1 MPGFL
6 WGLLSPFWRAEKGV
20 WSWGN
25 PRKESR
31 AKSWMPLIKCIELAA
46 RHSAENGAFTSFLAC
61 KTFSEIVEQ
70 TWSNGGVSYATDKDI
85 NTFHRLEQCDKIL
98 CRKFAIVFIWNI
110 MEFPYYALSMNQLSN
125 LIGIKQITNFD

>member
-1 MPGFL
+1 VQLQQTRGKKGGAGVGYHTAGYARLFVRFIVA
-6 WGLLSPFWRAEKGV
+6 LLEGGERS

-46 RHSAENGAFTSFLAC
+46 RHSAENGALTSFLAC

-70 TWSNGGVSYATDKDI
+70 TWSNSGVSYATDKDI

-98 CRKFAIVFIWNI
+98 CRKFAIVFI
-110 MEFPYYALSMNQLSN
+110 
-125 LIGIKQITNFD
+125 